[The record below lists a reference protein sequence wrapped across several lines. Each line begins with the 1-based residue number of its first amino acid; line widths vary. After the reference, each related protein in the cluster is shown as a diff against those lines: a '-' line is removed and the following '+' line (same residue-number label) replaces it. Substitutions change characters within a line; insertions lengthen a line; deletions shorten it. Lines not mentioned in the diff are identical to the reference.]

1 MINFKEILAFVATI
15 GLFVS
20 IAALLIVIA
29 MVESGTLTVSEGY
42 IWDIPCLAA
51 LGLSAAG
58 VIYVE
63 AEDEDDKEMR
73 I

>member
-1 MINFKEILAFVATI
+1 MINFKEILAFVVTI

-42 IWDIPCLAA
+42 IRCIPCLVA
-51 LGLSAAG
+51 LGLSATG

-63 AEDEDDKEMR
+63 AEDDKEMR